1 VSLPARIVTLL
12 VAFAAVVAGAVF
24 IVLHYLGS
32 SLEVV
37 NYAPAASGGV
47 VNVVMQEDPQNNSS
61 TEPDWVSYFVQDPKT
76 HAWVHTTLFQV
87 PKNTRVNMTI
97 LGYDGCTPAR
107 NNFWSLVQGTVG
119 NSMTVQQFKT
129 VGQPLGPPQRASVR
143 NTWTDCS
150 VGHTFAIP
158 SLHLFVPIASPVT
171 ALFNKD
177 GCTDSPCTEGPH
189 SMVKFSFMT
198 PKTTGTFRWQCFI
211 PCGGGF
217 LDGNGGPMQT
227 LGYMMGN
234 MEVSA

>member
-1 VSLPARIVTLL
+1 MSLPARIVTLL

-24 IVLHYLGS
+24 IVIHYLGS
-32 SLEVV
+32 SLPVV
-37 NYAPAASGGV
+37 NYASAASGGV
-47 VNVVMQEDPQNNSS
+47 VNVVLQEDPQNNSS
-61 TEPDWVSYFVQDPKT
+61 TEPDWVSYFVQDPQTK
-76 HAWVHTTLFQV
+76 AWVHTTLFSV

-97 LGYDGCTPAR
+97 LGYDGCTPAS
-107 NNFWSLVQGTVG
+107 NNFWSLVQGTIG

-129 VGQPLGPPQRASVR
+129 VGQPLGPPQIASVR
-143 NTWTDCS
+143 NTWSDCS

-177 GCTDSPCTEGPH
+177 GCGDSPCTEGPH
-189 SMVKFSFMT
+189 SDGEVQLHE
-198 PKTTGTFRWQCFI
+198 PEEHGDVPLAVLH

-227 LGYMMGN
+227 LSAWMGN